1 MFLHDAR
8 GIKVDG
14 SDFWLD
20 AHRKVAFSF
29 VSHGH
34 ADHLKNHDVILAT
47 PPTIQFHAYRAKQK
61 KAIPLDFGES
71 YELDGL
77 KIELFPAGHILGSA
91 MIRLERDGTSLLYTG
106 DFKMKKSWTARAI
119 EIPQA
124 DILIMESTF
133 GDPQYVYDHSDDFLE
148 QELIGFVETCF
159 HSKMTPIVMGYALGK
174 SQEAMKMLG
183 DAGYKV
189 RVHRA
194 AWELAKI
201 YRNFGVDFQNCTPW
215 KNEPLAADE
224 ALIIPPHSLRF
235 NKVTNLPLR
244 KRFVFLSGWANSPNG
259 MRFGAEHMIPM
270 SDHADFNELLE
281 FVRRVNPT
289 KVYTTH
295 GFDSFPQ
302 YLHDIGFDAE
312 LLEEKR
318 QASLL

>member
-1 MFLHDAR
+1 MFEYDAK
-8 GIKVDG
+8 GIKLTG
-14 SDFWLD
+14 SEFWLD
-20 AHRKVAFSF
+20 AHRKTSFSF

-47 PPTIQFHAYRAKQK
+47 PPTIQFHAHRAKQK
-61 KAIPLDFGES
+61 KAIPLNFGEV
-71 YELDGL
+71 YEHEGL

-91 MIRLERDGTSLLYTG
+91 MIRIERDGASLLYSG

-119 EIPQA
+119 DIPQA
-124 DILIMESTF
+124 DVLIMESTF
-133 GDPQYVYDHSDDFLE
+133 GDPQYVLDDTPEELE
-148 QELIGFVETCF
+148 QELCGFIESCF
-159 HSKMTPIVMGYALGK
+159 HSRMTPIVMGYALGK

-183 DAGYKV
+183 DAGYNV

-201 YRNFGVDFQNCTPW
+201 YRHFGIEFQNCTPW
-215 KNEPLAADE
+215 KNESLAADDV
-224 ALIIPPHSLRF
+224 LIIPPHSLRF
-235 NKVTNLPLR
+235 NKVSNLPLR

-281 FVRRVNPT
+281 FVRRVNPQ

-312 LLEEKR
+312 LLENSA
-318 QASLL
+318 QTPAI

>member
-1 MFLHDAR
+1 MFLYDAR
-8 GIKVDG
+8 GIKING
-14 SDFWLD
+14 SDLWID
-20 AHRKVAFSF
+20 AHRKTSFSF

-34 ADHLKNHDVILAT
+34 ADHLKNHDIILAT
-47 PPTIQFHAYRAKQK
+47 PPTIQFHAYRARQK
-61 KAIPLDFGES
+61 KAIPLNFGETL
-71 YELDGL
+71 EHDDL

-91 MIRLERDGTSLLYTG
+91 MIRIERDGMSFLYSG
-106 DFKMKKSWTARAI
+106 DFKMKKSWTARDI
-119 EIPQA
+119 EIPTA

-133 GDPQYVYDHSDDFLE
+133 GDPQYVYDHSEDYLE
-148 QELIGFVETCF
+148 QELIGFVENCF
-159 HSKMTPIVMGYALGK
+159 HSNISPIVMGYALGK

-183 DAGYKV
+183 DAGYKI

-201 YRNFGVDFQNCTPW
+201 YMQFDVKFQNCSPW
-215 KNEPLAADE
+215 KNETLASDE
-224 ALIIPPHSLRF
+224 VLIIPPHLLRF
-235 NKVTNLPLR
+235 KKVENLPLR

-281 FVRRVNPT
+281 FVRQVNPQ

-302 YLHDIGFDAE
+302 YLRDIGFKAA
-312 LLEEKR
+312 LLEETK
-318 QASLL
+318 QMSLI

>member
-1 MFLHDAR
+1 MFSYDAR
-8 GIKVDG
+8 GIKING

-20 AHRKVAFSF
+20 AHRKTAFSF

-34 ADHLKNHDVILAT
+34 ADHLKNHDIILAT
-47 PPTIQFHAYRAKQK
+47 PPTVQFHAFRARQK
-61 KAIPLDFGES
+61 KAIPLDFGR
-71 YELDGL
+71 DFQFGDM

-91 MIRLERDGTSLLYTG
+91 MIRIELDGVSLLYTG
-106 DFKMKKSWTARAI
+106 DFKMKKSWTACAI

-133 GDPQYVYDHSDDFLE
+133 GDPQYVYDHT
-148 QELIGFVETCF
+148 QEDLLGELLGFVEDCF
-159 HSKMTPIVMGYALGK
+159 RGNASPIVMGYALGK

-201 YRNFGVDFQNCTPW
+201 YRQFGVEFQNCTPW
-215 KNEPLAADE
+215 KHEILAPDE
-224 ALIIPPHSLRF
+224 VLIIPPHSLRF
-235 NKVTNLPLR
+235 KKVSNLPLR

-259 MRFGAEHMIPM
+259 TRFGAEHTIPL
-270 SDHADFNELLE
+270 SDHADFNELLD
-281 FVRRVNPT
+281 FVRRVDPK

-295 GFDSFPQ
+295 GFESFPQ
-302 YLHDIGFDAE
+302 YLRDIGYDAE
-312 LLEEKR
+312 LLQETEEK
-318 QASLL
+318 ALF